1 MMRLHRM
8 PLRRLF
14 AVKLLLA
21 VAVFGAVTPLRAA
34 FINLTPSNGVNSSSS
49 VLLSDLISGEVM
61 GVTVGDKIF
70 TGFNYSF
77 MGDMPQAIDVQVLG
91 FKDQNGNWGVTFH
104 GTFHDLPGGSTS
116 DAMIRFV
123 VDIDPNFLRQGYRI
137 SDAHLFMNGYGVGAD
152 SALMVDESF
161 LESNQSMHVYTSSI
175 NGGGTQNSDWV
186 YFDPTLSTL
195 HVVKDIFA
203 MASNNSILPARA
215 TVIDQ
220 SFSQII
226 VPEPAAGLLMLCG
239 ITCLG
244 FARKRHRLER

>member
-8 PLRRLF
+8 PLLRLF

-21 VAVFGAVTPLRAA
+21 LAVIGAATPTRAA
-34 FINLTPSNGVNSSSS
+34 FINLTPTNGVNSSSS
-49 VLLSDLISGEVM
+49 VLLSDLVSGEVM
-61 GVTVGDKIF
+61 GITVGDKIF
-70 TGFNYSF
+70 SGFNYSF

-91 FKDQNGNWGVTFH
+91 FKDQNGNWGVSFH
-104 GTFHDLPGGSTS
+104 GTFLDMPGGGMS
-116 DAMIRFV
+116 DAAIRFV
-123 VDIDPNFLRQGYRI
+123 VDIDPEFLQQGYRI
-137 SDAHLFMNGYGVGAD
+137 SDAHLFMNGFGVGAD
-152 SALMVDESF
+152 SAFMVDESF

-195 HVVKDIFA
+195 HVSKDILA
-203 MASNNSILPARA
+203 IASNTSILPARA

-226 VPEPAAGLLMLCG
+226 VPEPAAGLLVLCG
-239 ITCLG
+239 IASLG
-244 FARKRHRLER
+244 FARKRPPLER